1 MLGIMRKYK
10 QSAIIKI
17 VFVVIV
23 ASFIGTIFL
32 VWGRGGEK
40 GGDGG
45 SGYAVKVDGEKVS
58 YGEFQKSYNR
68 LKGMYEQMSGKSLTP
83 EMEKILNLKKLAV
96 DNLVD
101 STLASREADRMGI
114 KVSKDDIR
122 KAIEAVPAFQK
133 NGAFDFQQYQE
144 MLKMNRLTPA
154 KFEESE
160 EHDLLIQ
167 KARQQIQDKAV
178 VSDDE
183 ALQAFRKQN
192 DKLELS
198 FASFAPAQLSGAIKL
213 TDQDLN
219 SFLQSHQ
226 DAYKI
231 PEMIRVAFTLLDPAA
246 IAAKQTVT
254 DEEAQSYYQKNID
267 RYQGK
272 GGILPYT
279 EVQDRV
285 KVDARAFKGARQA
298 YEMAADAINKFK
310 PGNIAGAAASLG
322 VKVTETPLFP
332 ETVPAPQL
340 AGEQDV
346 VKRAFALKQDE
357 LGGPV
362 ETKKG
367 IYIIKVLEKKPAAVP
382 PLDRI
387 RGQVEAAARDSKAKE
402 LAKQKAEQAT
412 AELAK
417 PNPGLKLQDTGTFG
431 FNPAGDIPKI
441 GKSPRMMDA
450 AFNLTSAAPAAK
462 DAFQIGN
469 AWYAVK
475 LKNRTEL
482 NKDAFP
488 KEKEQIKQGLL
499 PKKQQEALNAWIKGL
514 KDKAKIEVNPA
525 LLTD

>member
-10 QSAIIKI
+10 QSAIIKV

-40 GGDGG
+40 GGGD
-45 SGYAVKVDGEKVS
+45 SGYAVKVDGKKIS
-58 YGEFQKSYNR
+58 YEEFQKSYNR
-68 LKGMYEQMSGKSLTP
+68 LKGMFEQMNGKTLTP
-83 EMEKILNLKKLAV
+83 EMEKMLNLKKLAV

-101 STLASREADRMGI
+101 SALASSEAGRMGI
-114 KVSKDDIR
+114 KVSKDEIR
-122 KAIEAVPAFQK
+122 NAIEAVPAFQK
-133 NGAFDFQQYQE
+133 NGVFDFQQYQDL
-144 MLKMNRLTPA
+144 LKMNRMTPA
-154 KFEESE
+154 KFEEAE

-183 ALQAFRKQN
+183 ALQAFRKKN
-192 DKLELS
+192 DTIELS
-198 FASFAPAQLSGAIKL
+198 FAAFSPAELKNEVKL

-219 SFLQSHQ
+219 SYLQAHQ
-226 DAYKI
+226 DAYKS
-231 PEMIRVAFTLLDPAA
+231 PEMVRVAFTLLDPAT

-272 GGILPYT
+272 GGILPYA
-279 EVQDRV
+279 EVRERV
-285 KVDARAFKGARQA
+285 KADARLFKSARQA
-298 YEMAADAINKFK
+298 YELAADAINKYK
-310 PGNIAGAAASLG
+310 SGDIAGAAASLG
-322 VKVTETPLFP
+322 VKVSETSLFSA
-332 ETVPAPQL
+332 TAPAPAL
-340 AGEQDV
+340 AGEPDV

-367 IYIIKVLEKKPAAVP
+367 IYILKVLEKKPAAVP

-387 RGQVEAAARDSKAKE
+387 KGQVEMAARENKAKE
-402 LAKQKAEQAT
+402 LAKQKAEQAI

-417 PNPGLKLQDTGTFG
+417 PNPALKLQDTGSFR
-431 FNPAGDIPKI
+431 FSPSGDIPRI
-441 GKSPRMMDA
+441 GKSPQIMDA
-450 AFNLTSAAPAAK
+450 AFDLTIAAPVAK
-462 DAFQIGN
+462 TAFQIGN
-469 AWYAVK
+469 VGYAVK

-488 KEKEQIKQGLL
+488 KEKDQIKQSLL
-499 PKKQQEALNAWIKGL
+499 PKKQQDALSSWIKGL

>member
-40 GGDGG
+40 GGDG
-45 SGYAVKVDGEKVS
+45 SGYAVKVDGEKIS

-68 LKGMYEQMSGKSLTP
+68 LKGMFEQMNGRSLSP
-83 EMEKILNLKKLAV
+83 EMEKMINLKKLAV
-96 DNLVD
+96 DNLVE
-101 STLASREADRMGI
+101 SALVSREAGRMGI
-114 KVSKDDIR
+114 KVSKEDIR

-133 NGAFDFQQYQE
+133 NGVFDFQQYQDL
-144 MLKMNRLTPA
+144 LKMNRLTPA
-154 KFEESE
+154 KFEEDE

-178 VSDDE
+178 VTDDE
-183 ALQAFRKQN
+183 ALQAFRKKN
-192 DKLELS
+192 DRIELS
-198 FASFAPAQLSGAIKL
+198 FVAFSPAELQKEVKL

-219 SFLQSHQ
+219 SYLQSHQ
-226 DAYKI
+226 DAYKT
-231 PEMIRVAFTLLDPAA
+231 PEMIRVAFTLLDPAT
-246 IAAKQTVT
+246 IAAKQTLT
-254 DEEAQSYYQKNID
+254 NEEAQSFYQKNID

-279 EVQDRV
+279 EVQERV
-285 KVDARAFKGARQA
+285 KSDARAFKGARQA
-298 YEMAADAINKFK
+298 YEMAADAINKYK
-310 PGNIAGAAASLG
+310 SGDIAAAAASLG
-322 VKVTETPLFP
+322 VKVTETPLFSAAA
-332 ETVPAPQL
+332 PASQL

-346 VKRAFALKQDE
+346 MKRAFALKQDE

-387 RGQVEAAARDSKAKE
+387 KEQVETAARDSKAKE
-402 LAKQKAEQAT
+402 LASQKADQAA

-417 PNPGLKLQDTGTFG
+417 PNPALKLQETGSFG
-431 FNPAGDIPKI
+431 FSPSGDIPKI
-441 GKSPRMMDA
+441 GKSTQLMDA
-450 AFNLTSAAPAAK
+450 AFNLSSAAPAVK
-462 DAFQIGN
+462 TAFQLGN
-469 AWYAVK
+469 VWYAVK

-488 KEKEQIKQGLL
+488 KEKDQIKQSLL
-499 PKKQQEALNAWIKGL
+499 PKKQQEALSAWIKGL
-514 KDKAKIEVNPA
+514 KEKAKIEINPA